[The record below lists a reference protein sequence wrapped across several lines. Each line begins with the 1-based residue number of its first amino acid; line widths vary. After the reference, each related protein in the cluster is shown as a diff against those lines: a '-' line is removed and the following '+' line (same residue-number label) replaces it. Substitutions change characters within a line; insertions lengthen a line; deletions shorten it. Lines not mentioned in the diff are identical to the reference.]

1 MKEQLRF
8 LIFDL
13 DGVITSEKKY
23 WNTAR
28 LTVWDLI
35 AGENY
40 LGLSNYFGGG
50 SDVSSRLL
58 QVGKTVIPDN
68 FIYELKSRA
77 INSNWDLTFFVAGLH
92 LVGILSKFRQDYP
105 DSYLDI
111 LNRNSIPVTA
121 KLQQLGRLLPAQEY
135 NYKLSHSIIKSFWE
149 KTSSLTGSTVL
160 EYLSSF
166 TSKKLGASLPSFLES
181 KGELWQLCYR
191 NFQEW
196 YEGKRGYSLPDDDTV
211 LDLTSIDN
219 SLKILH
225 NSGRYSLAIAT
236 GRPRVE
242 VIQPLGNLGV
252 LSYFDQERIVTYD
265 EVLEAESIV
274 SLSYPNQKL
283 GKPHPFVLL
292 KAIHPEQNVDIFCT
306 EEFQKKNRQYAAY
319 IGDAASDVVAAKQAG
334 CIAIGVLTGFD
345 GGKYRENDEGKKQ
358 EKKYQ
363 MLADLGC
370 DVILS
375 SIVELP
381 ELLGVREEL
390 N

>member
-1 MKEQLRF
+1 MKDQLRF

-28 LTVWDLI
+28 LTVWELI
-35 AGENY
+35 ASENY

-50 SDVSSRLL
+50 SDLSSRLL
-58 QVGKTVIPDN
+58 QVGETVIPDN

-92 LVGILSKFRQDYP
+92 LVGILSKLKQASS

-111 LNRNSIPVTA
+111 LNSNSLPITE
-121 KLQQLGRLLPAQEY
+121 KLQQLGRLLPAPEY
-135 NYKLSHSIIKSFWE
+135 DYEVSNGIIDSFWQE
-149 KTSSLTGSTVL
+149 TSSLTGSAVL
-160 EYLSSF
+160 EYLNSF
-166 TSKKLGASLPSFLES
+166 TSTKLGASLPSCLEP

-219 SLKILH
+219 ALRSLH
-225 NSGRYSLAIAT
+225 NSGQYSLAIAT
-236 GRPRVE
+236 GRPRAE
-242 VIQPLGNLGV
+242 VIQPLDSLGI
-252 LSYFDQERIVTYD
+252 LSYFDHGRIVTYD
-265 EVLEAESIV
+265 EVLEAESMLSSSHP
-274 SLSYPNQKL
+274 SLKL

-292 KAIHPEQNVDIFCT
+292 KAIHHDQNVEIFCT
-306 EEFQKKNRQYAAY
+306 EEFQNTNRQYAAY

-345 GGKYRENDEGKKQ
+345 GDKHRENKRK
-358 EKKYQ
+358 

-370 DVILS
+370 DVILNS
-375 SIVELP
+375 VLELP
-381 ELLGVREEL
+381 ELLGIREGS